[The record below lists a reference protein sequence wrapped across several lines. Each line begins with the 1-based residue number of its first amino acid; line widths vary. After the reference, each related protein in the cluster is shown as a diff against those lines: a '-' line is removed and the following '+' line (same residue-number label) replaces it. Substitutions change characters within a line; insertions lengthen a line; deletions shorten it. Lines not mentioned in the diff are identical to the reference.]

1 MAIAIHIAQIERGE
15 QLIDASGCGAALKPA
30 SCAQPAGHCGVMVSE
45 FLDIDPIAEAHL
57 FLMGN
62 APQDSLKLEAGV
74 GGEHGRDFI

>member
-1 MAIAIHIAQIERGE
+1 
-15 QLIDASGCGAALKPA
+15 
-30 SCAQPAGHCGVMVSE
+30 MVSE